1 MLCSRFIIVGESK
14 IMDANIELYLLGT
27 VQIKRNGQP
36 LTKFESR
43 KALALFCYL
52 VEQRQPVSRTQLTHL
67 FWGAKDEQRG
77 RSNLSRVIH
86 NNALLLP
93 ECFEVTR
100 NTVAFK
106 RSATTF
112 IDIDFF
118 LESTQCHQPQVL
130 TAAVECYRGPFMADV
145 TLKDSAEFD
154 TWLTTEQE
162 LWRQRVA
169 GVLHTLIAIYRN
181 NGDYEQG
188 LKFSERLLALDDWR
202 EEAHRE
208 MMLMLALSGQRA
220 AALAQY
226 EKCCDILIEE
236 LGVNPSAETTALY
249 YRISNGEIRN
259 QGNLSYLINATLAK
273 TAATASLLSAPASMV
288 TVTQMNGG
296 WSNHAAISQ
305 NFLQAP
311 AERKGSEFDQILER
325 LANPSCRMLTL
336 VGPNNVV
343 QKRLLFDI
351 VSSLLK
357 AFQHGVC
364 YVSARQNG
372 EHGLL
377 GDIAAS
383 LNLAQGEPTWDE
395 KESAALWLFK
405 QLREKDLLLVISD
418 VETYRHD
425 TLGLLEEILKRAPQ
439 IKLLVNAKA
448 PLQLS
453 SEWIF
458 DI

>member
-1 MLCSRFIIVGESK
+1 
-14 IMDANIELYLLGT
+14 MDANIELYLLGT
-27 VQIKRNGQP
+27 VQIKRYGQP

-43 KALALFCYL
+43 KALALLCYL
-52 VEQRQPVSRTQLTHL
+52 VEQRQPVSRIQLTHL
-67 FWGAKDEQRG
+67 FWGDKDEQRG
-77 RSNLSRVIH
+77 RSNLSRVLH

-93 ECFEVTR
+93 ECFEITR
-100 NTVAFK
+100 NTVAFR

-118 LESTQCHQPQVL
+118 LELAKRHHPQAL
-130 TAAVECYRGPFMADV
+130 TTAVECYRGHFMADV
-145 TLKDSAEFD
+145 ALKDSAEFD
-154 TWLTTEQE
+154 TWLATEQE
-162 LWRQRVA
+162 LWNQRVA
-169 GVLHTLIAIYRN
+169 GVLHTLITTYRH

-188 LKFSERLLALDDWR
+188 LKCTERLLALDGWR

-249 YRISNGEIRN
+249 YRIRNGEIRH
-259 QGNLSYLINATLAK
+259 QGTSNTLFNYTSPAPDG
-273 TAATASLLSAPASMV
+273 AQSLLPALGSRMGV
-288 TVTQMNGG
+288 KE
-296 WSNHAAISQ
+296 Q
-305 NFLQAP
+305 NDLLPGYDAQQEQFIP
-311 AERKGSEFDQILER
+311 TPTERKGSEFDLILER
-325 LANPSCRMLTL
+325 LANSSCRMLTL
-336 VGPNNVV
+336 VGPNNAI
-343 QKRLLFDI
+343 QKRLLFDV

-364 YVSARQNG
+364 YVSVRHNG
-372 EHGLL
+372 DHGLL

-383 LNLAQGEPTWDE
+383 LNLAQDEPTWDE
-395 KESAALWLFK
+395 EEQAARWLFK
-405 QLREKDLLLVISD
+405 QLREKELLLVISD
-418 VETYRHD
+418 VEPYRGD

-439 IKLLVNAKA
+439 IKLLVNAQA
-448 PLQLS
+448 PLKLS